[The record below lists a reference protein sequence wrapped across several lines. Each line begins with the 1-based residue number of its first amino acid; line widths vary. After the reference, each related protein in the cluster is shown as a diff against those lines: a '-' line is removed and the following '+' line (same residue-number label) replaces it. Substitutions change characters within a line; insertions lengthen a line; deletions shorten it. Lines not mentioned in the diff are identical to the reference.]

1 MNRVSNIQFV
11 LGDKTNSLD
20 ENLIKQDFG
29 VWTVSLILVFCRVC
43 QHGCG
48 PPVSIYIP
56 NTAVRGGRICFSNYS
71 DLVSS
76 YCLCMINKA

>member
-1 MNRVSNIQFV
+1 MNKVSNIQSV

-29 VWTVSLILVFCRVC
+29 VWTASLILVFCRVC

-48 PPVSIYIP
+48 PPVSIYQILQSEEVGYVLAIIL
-56 NTAVRGGRICFSNYS
+56 T
-71 DLVSS
+71 
-76 YCLCMINKA
+76 